1 MDRVDRALD
10 RDGAV
15 AYLEGLSR
23 FGIRLGLERMAFLLD
38 ALGHPERRLRIL
50 HVAGTNGKGSTCA
63 MLTAILQAAGYRTGL
78 YTSPHLVRYEERI
91 RLDGAPIP
99 GGRLAALIDRLKGI
113 IDRAVREGLEH
124 PTEFE
129 VGTAAMYAYFA
140 EAGAEVVV
148 QETGLGG
155 RFDAT
160 NLVAAPLVSVITPI
174 GLDHRDRLGD
184 TPAAIAAEKAGIIK
198 AGVPV
203 VSAPQPPEAAAVL
216 AEAAAR
222 AGSRL
227 VRVGAESCEG
237 AEVCVRGVEAS
248 AEATRLDYRGL
259 AADLPGLRLGLLGRH
274 QAANAACALAAAEL
288 LRERGLDLP
297 EAALRAGLAAARWPA
312 RLEVLARRPLLVLDG
327 AHNPD
332 GAAALRRALGEL
344 WPRRRFILIA
354 GVLADKDVGGIV
366 AELAAAAVRAVAT
379 RPPSPRALPPEDL
392 ARRLEAAGCPAEV
405 QPDPAAA
412 VARALALAGPEGA
425 VCAAGSLYLA
435 GEVRR
440 LFASDG

>member
-1 MDRVDRALD
+1 MDRDA
-10 RDGAV
+10 AV

-38 ALGHPERRLRIL
+38 ALGHPERRLRIV

-63 MLTAILQAAGYRTGL
+63 MLAAILQAAGYRTGL

-99 GGRLAALIDRLKGI
+99 GDRLAALVARLRDIVEAG
-113 IDRAVREGLEH
+113 VREGRGH

-129 VGTAAMYAYFA
+129 MGTAAMYAYFA

-160 NLVAAPLVSVITPI
+160 NVVAAPLVCVITSI

-184 TPAAIAAEKAGIIK
+184 TLAAIAAEKAGILK
-198 AGVPV
+198 PGVPV
-203 VSAPQPPEAAAVL
+203 VTAPQASEAAAVL
-216 AEAAAR
+216 ANAAAG

-227 VRVGAESCEG
+227 VRVGAEACEG
-237 AEVCVRGVEAS
+237 VEVCAWGVEVS
-248 AEATRLDYRGL
+248 AEATRFDYRGL

-274 QAANAACALAAAEL
+274 QAENAACALAAVEL
-288 LRERGLDLP
+288 LRERGLEVP
-297 EAALRAGLAAARWPA
+297 EGAVRAGLAYARWPA
-312 RLEVLARRPLLVLDG
+312 RLEVLAPRPLVVLDG
-327 AHNPD
+327 AHNPE

-344 WPRRRFILIA
+344 WPRRPFVLVA
-354 GVLADKDVGGIV
+354 GVLADKDAGGIV

-379 RPPSPRALPPEDL
+379 RPPSPRALPPEAL

-425 VCAAGSLYLA
+425 VCVAGSLYLA

-440 LFASDG
+440 LFAPNG